1 VTRSPFRRRPCR
13 GGALPPWVVPIAVP
27 TPYPV
32 GPVTLYLLD
41 GDPLTLVDTGP
52 ATRTAWRK
60 LVRGLQARG
69 YAPRDVQRVL
79 VTHGHHDHFGAAS
92 RLARLGAEVHVHPH
106 DANNLLLRRDYPR
119 RWRRLRRSG
128 LSVGRTSA
136 ILFSLFTLDLTTR
149 RLLHYT
155 PLADGEALPHENDS
169 IRVHHTPGH
178 SPGHVAFELEREG
191 VWITGDTLLD
201 GITPNAVVEEDPE
214 DPARLFL
221 SIAAYN
227 RSLAL
232 LEEAAPAL
240 ILPAHGRCLDDVA
253 HQVAVVRTKQ
263 AQRAA
268 QVRSALEAGPASVA
282 RLVETLFPHVSLL
295 GTFLAYSEVLGH
307 LLELERL
314 GAVVQSVVG
323 GREHWALSS

>member
-1 VTRSPFRRRPCR
+1 M
-13 GGALPPWVVPIAVP
+13 PIAVP
-27 TPYPV
+27 TPYPI
-32 GPVTLYLLD
+32 GPVTVYLLE

-52 ATRTAWRK
+52 ATRVAWRK
-60 LVRGLQARG
+60 LERGLAARG
-69 YAPRDVQRVL
+69 YAPRDVKRVL

-92 RLARLGAEVHVHPH
+92 RLAGLGAEVHVHPH
-106 DANNLLLRRDYPR
+106 DAANLLLQRDYTR

-149 RLLHYT
+149 RLPEYT
-155 PLADGEALPHENDS
+155 PLADGETLRHERDT

-178 SPGHVAFELEREG
+178 SPGHVAFELMNEG

-201 GITPNAVVEEDPE
+201 GITPNAVVEEDPL
-214 DPARLFL
+214 DPDRLFL

-240 ILPAHGRCLDDVA
+240 LLPAHGRCLDDVA
-253 HQVAVVRTKQ
+253 HQVAVVRAKQ
-263 AQRAA
+263 AERAQQVRAA
-268 QVRSALEAGPASVA
+268 LAAGPATVA
-282 RLVETLFPHVSLL
+282 RIVESLFPHVSLL

-307 LLELERL
+307 LLELERC
-314 GAVVQSVVG
+314 GSVMRSAES
-323 GREHWALSS
+323 GRERWILSS